1 MISVSFQRPMKIELR
16 HAMSTLVVVLAM
28 AMATTTWAAAY

>member
-16 HAMSTLVVVLAM
+16 HAMSTPVLVLAM
-28 AMATTTWAAAY
+28 ATT